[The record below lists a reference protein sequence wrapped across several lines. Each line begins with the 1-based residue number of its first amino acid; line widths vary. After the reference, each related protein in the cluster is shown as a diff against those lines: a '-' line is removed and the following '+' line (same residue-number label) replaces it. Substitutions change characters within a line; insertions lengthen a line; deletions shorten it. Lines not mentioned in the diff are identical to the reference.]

1 VLDDVT
7 RRRLPLPERG
17 MEIALLDWGGTGP
30 LALMHHA
37 NGFCAAMLDLV
48 ARPLRA
54 HFRVIG
60 MDARGHGDSSRP
72 RASFAQRA
80 EGERTPSDGDAY
92 AWQEFGADLAAV
104 ARALAKEHGGRIAL
118 GLGHSFGGTSML
130 LAAAEE
136 PALFERLVLV
146 DPVLHE
152 PRAAESYD
160 PARSARAYGL
170 VERASRRRVVFP
182 DRAAARESWRG
193 KDMFAD
199 WDPRAFDL
207 YLAEAMADR
216 ADGQVEL
223 KCAPETESAVYAAGF
238 TSDIWTPTEKLAV
251 PTLILWAQR
260 GDFPRRV
267 YEAYAER
274 LTDARIQD
282 VDAGHLVPME
292 KPELVVAA
300 TLAFVA
306 ERHVSI
312 G

>member
-1 VLDDVT
+1 MEGWRSAARTARLRGVLDDVT
-7 RRRLPLPERG
+7 RRRLPLSDRG
-17 MEIALLDWGGTGP
+17 VEIALLDWGGTGP

-72 RASFAQRA
+72 RGAN
-80 EGERTPSDGDAY
+80 AY
-92 AWQEFGADLAAV
+92 AWTEFGADLAAV
-104 ARALAKEHGGRIAL
+104 ARALAPEHGGRIAL

-160 PARSARAYGL
+160 PGRSARAFGL

-182 DRAAARESWRG
+182 DRAAARENWRE
-193 KDMFAD
+193 KDMFAG

-238 TSDIWTPTEKLAV
+238 NSDIWTPTEKLAV

-292 KPELVVAA
+292 RPELVVEA
-300 TLAFVA
+300 V
-306 ERHVSI
+306 VSFTNRQTST